1 MAAINNE
8 VVLNNIKSLCEQK
21 RLMPMYRAFVE
32 HMSQSAETVDIYE
45 CFHAMLQQQIDSDH
59 MLKVARLRKTA
70 KLRWSSATLED
81 FKEASHRA
89 VDFSVLTQLTKCHW
103 IANFQHIIITGPTGA
118 GKTHLACAFVQ
129 SVIEQGYTAL
139 YMHFPALIRRLKMAE
154 RAGNDELTKLRR
166 QLSKVRVLLIDD
178 WGIQHLS
185 SEERHLLF
193 ELIEMRD
200 QNSSLIITSQ
210 YPTDVWHDAFQDKVV
225 ADSVLDRIVSYAILL
240 DWDTDSYR
248 RRKGAA
254 LAKATNKQAAKTS
267 SKGDK

>member
-1 MAAINNE
+1 MAVINNE
-8 VVLNNIKSLCEQK
+8 VVLSNIKSLCEQK
-21 RLMPMYRAFVE
+21 RLMPMYRALIE
-32 HMSQSAETVDIYE
+32 YMSQADEKIDFYE
-45 CFHAMLQQQIDSDH
+45 CFLAMLQLQIDNDH
-59 MLKVARLRKTA
+59 MLKVGRLRKTA

-89 VDFSVLTQLTKCHW
+89 VDFKMLAQLAKCHW

-118 GKTHLACAFVQ
+118 GKTHLACALVQ

-225 ADSVLDRIVSYAILL
+225 ADSVLDRIVSYAILI

-254 LAKATNKQAAKTS
+254 LAKASKERITKPQ
-267 SKGDK
+267 SKGNK